1 MRSGVVRA
9 ERAVLSRPD
18 SHRIRHLRALQRR
31 WRDAHPAAVNGLTT
45 DEGVAARNG
54 DGIRVVCVYEV
65 DVTNVG
71 VENIRV
77 ADERVV
83 YVDDGY
89 EIPAATEPGKE
100 WFTESQREPADSE
113 AKAATE
119 ETNKSGAIDWR
130 AKDRARAPA
139 PPAAAVIPAAV
150 MVRRETPW
158 RIVNPG
164 PTPGPDPVPIA
175 IAVGSPVRPDFA
187 RIPNV
192 AVLRL
197 IAPVTVIIQVAVARR
212 IARNVLSGNG
222 VVFFQVALSGPA
234 V

>member
-18 SHRIRHLRALQRR
+18 SHRVRYLRALQRR
-31 WRDAHPAAVNGLTT
+31 WRDAHPAAVNGLTI

-54 DGIRVVCVYEV
+54 DGIRVARVYEV

-89 EIPAATEPGKE
+89 EIPAATEPGEE

-139 PPAAAVIPAAV
+139 PATREIVPTAV
-150 MVRRETPW
+150 MVRRKTPW

-164 PTPGPDPVPIA
+164 PAPRADPVPIA
-175 IAVGSPVRPDFA
+175 IAIGSPVRPNFA

-192 AVLRL
+192 AVFRL
-197 IAPVTVIIQVAVARR
+197 IAPVSVII
-212 IARNVLSGNG
+212 
-222 VVFFQVALSGPA
+222 
-234 V
+234 